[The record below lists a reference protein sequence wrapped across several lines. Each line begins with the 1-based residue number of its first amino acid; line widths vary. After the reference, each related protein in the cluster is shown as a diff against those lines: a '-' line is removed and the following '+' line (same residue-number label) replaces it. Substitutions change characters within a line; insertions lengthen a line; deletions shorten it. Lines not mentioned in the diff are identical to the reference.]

1 MNMFGMMWTLHFSS
15 HILRPGL
22 RHFLVHPHWLA
33 SLNTITHIIHCQ
45 WYVMRKFTGN
55 KALFKLNA
63 LSRDWK
69 KLSLRHV
76 GESERELTGTLVCA
90 DLAVHYLRCV
100 MGRTTKNCA
109 SRSQWKVSAVCCIS
123 ALPHAR
129 DQCRFP
135 PLSKRQD
142 SNGRE
147 GCKYSRRKLHFRVMR
162 LPLCLHYLF
171 LWK

>member
-69 KLSLRHV
+69 SYPSAMWENPKGSWLVHWSVQTSLSITYVVWWAEPPRTVPV
-76 GESERELTGTLVCA
+76 GHSESR
-90 DLAVHYLRCV
+90 RCV
-100 MGRTTKNCA
+100 A
-109 SRSQWKVSAVCCIS
+109 S
-123 ALPHAR
+123 
-129 DQCRFP
+129 
-135 PLSKRQD
+135 
-142 SNGRE
+142 
-147 GCKYSRRKLHFRVMR
+147 
-162 LPLCLHYLF
+162 PLCLMLETSAF
-171 LWK
+171 QKARLQWQRRVQIQQKEAAF

>member
-55 KALFKLNA
+55 KVC
-63 LSRDWK
+63 LSWMHSVVIGKVIPPPCGRIRKGADWYTGLCRPRCPLLTLCDGQNHQELCQSVTVK
-69 KLSLRHV
+69 VGGVLHLLS
-76 GESERELTGTLVCA
+76 
-90 DLAVHYLRCV
+90 
-100 MGRTTKNCA
+100 A
-109 SRSQWKVSAVCCIS
+109 SCWR
-123 ALPHAR
+123 
-129 DQCRFP
+129 P